1 MAQEDITTQLF
12 ADILPKTPAQE
23 QATYQAQRD
32 LMALKMAQLP
42 AGAGVRFAGFQA
54 SQDLGRA
61 LGGVEKGLRQGLFG
75 IETSKEAEDRI
86 SKEIRAGGADILKT
100 EGLDGYL
107 NYLSDAY
114 GQAGLTDKA
123 TKARLVAEKLTQQQ
137 ELIKSTITKNL
148 AAANKDK
155 QASTLDQARNIVLQ
169 LSGRSD
175 LNPEEKRIL
184 ENANKVLK
192 LASPG
197 QTIDLGAAFEKAFA
211 AKDATGQAEA
221 WTQAGQAYNTAKPI
235 LRQINEVERIL
246 PNAFTGKFAEGKLG
260 LSKALG
266 AVGIPISDRA
276 SDTEYIN
283 AISARFV
290 QQIARAFPG
299 SLAVKE
305 LDQLVKSKPNISQ
318 EAGTILKLVGE
329 IRDEI
334 TSQVLTYEKLSGLP
348 QRERYS
354 TNANIVQSQFGDK
367 IAKLRT
373 IQRKAAE
380 GRASI
385 EEAKEGLSIEKELG
399 IK

>member
-32 LMALKMAQLP
+32 LRALETAKLGPM
-42 AGAGVRFAGFQA
+42 GIISFTSGQA
-54 SQDLGRA
+54 AQDLGRA

-155 QASTLDQARNIVLQ
+155 QASTLDQARNVVLQ
-169 LSGRSD
+169 LAGRSD
-175 LNPEEKRIL
+175 LNPQEQRVL
-184 ENANKVLK
+184 DNAREVLK

-197 QTIDLGAAFEKAFA
+197 QTINMTQETKFAGQRGELQAKALDVAASSAATARTSLTTLDEMERLAKTGGLYTGPLAMTALGASNFLNSIGLLNSSQVRILANAEQYDKS
-211 AKDATGQAEA
+211 AKDLVMQELG
-221 WTQAGQAYNTAKPI
+221 
-235 LRQINEVERIL
+235 
-246 PNAFTGKFAEGKLG
+246 GKLG
-260 LSKALG
+260 AQISNTDREFIEAR
-266 AVGIPISDRA
+266 IPQLKNSPTARLEI
-276 SDTEYIN
+276 IN
-283 AISARFV
+283 KLKEIQNGKINLYQRMNEHANKYNNLNTFDFSQNYMPPAI
-290 QQIARAFPG
+290 IAPQG
-299 SLAVKE
+299 E
-305 LDQLVKSKPNISQ
+305 
-318 EAGTILKLVGE
+318 GTRENPIKLK
-329 IRDEI
+329 
-334 TSQVLTYEKLSGLP
+334 
-348 QRERYS
+348 
-354 TNANIVQSQFGDK
+354 
-367 IAKLRT
+367 
-373 IQRKAAE
+373 
-380 GRASI
+380 
-385 EEAKEGLSIEKELG
+385 
-399 IK
+399 

>member
-1 MAQEDITTQLF
+1 MAQEDITASLF

-23 QATYQAQRD
+23 QAAYQAQRD
-32 LMALKMAQLP
+32 LMALKMAELP
-42 AGAGVRFAGFQA
+42 VGAGVRFAGYQA
-54 SQDLGRA
+54 AQDLGRA
-61 LGGVEKGLRQGLFG
+61 LGGVEKGVRQGLLG
-75 IETSKEAEDRI
+75 IETQKEMEDRL
-86 SKEIRAGGADILKT
+86 SQQIRAGGADILKT

-114 GQAGLTDKA
+114 GQAGMTDKA

-155 QASTLDQARNIVLQ
+155 QASTLDQARQVVLQ
-169 LSGRSD
+169 FAGRSD
-175 LNPEEKRIL
+175 LNPQEQRVL
-184 ENANKVLK
+184 ANAREVLK

-211 AKDATGQAEA
+211 AKDAAGQAEA

-266 AVGIPISDRA
+266 AFGIPISERA
-276 SDTEYIN
+276 ADTEYIN

-305 LDQLVKSKPNISQ
+305 LDQLVKSKPNITQ
-318 EAGTILKLVGE
+318 EAGTILKLIGE

-334 TSQVLTYEKLSGLP
+334 TSQVLTYEKLSALP

-373 IQRKAAE
+373 IQRKAAN
-380 GRASI
+380 GTATR
-385 EEAKEGLSIEKELG
+385 EEAKEGIAIQKELG
-399 IK
+399 L

>member
-32 LMALKMAQLP
+32 LRDLETAKLGPM
-42 AGAGVRFAGFQA
+42 GIISFTSGQA
-54 SQDLGRA
+54 AQDLGRA

-155 QASTLDQARNIVLQ
+155 QASTLDQARNVVLQ
-169 LSGRSD
+169 LAGRSD
-175 LNPEEKRIL
+175 LNPQEQRVL
-184 ENANKVLK
+184 DNAREVLK

-197 QTIDLGAAFEKAFA
+197 QTINMTQETKFAGQRGELQAKALDVAASSAATARTSLTTLDEMERLAKTGGLYTGPLAMTALGASNFLNSIGLLNSSQVRILANAEQYDKS
-211 AKDATGQAEA
+211 AKDLVMQELG
-221 WTQAGQAYNTAKPI
+221 
-235 LRQINEVERIL
+235 
-246 PNAFTGKFAEGKLG
+246 GKLG
-260 LSKALG
+260 AQISNTDREFIEAR
-266 AVGIPISDRA
+266 IPQLKNSPTARLEI
-276 SDTEYIN
+276 IN
-283 AISARFV
+283 KLKEIQNGKINLYQRMNEHANKYNNLNTFDFSQNYMPPAI
-290 QQIARAFPG
+290 IAPQG
-299 SLAVKE
+299 E
-305 LDQLVKSKPNISQ
+305 
-318 EAGTILKLVGE
+318 GTRENPIKLK
-329 IRDEI
+329 
-334 TSQVLTYEKLSGLP
+334 
-348 QRERYS
+348 
-354 TNANIVQSQFGDK
+354 
-367 IAKLRT
+367 
-373 IQRKAAE
+373 
-380 GRASI
+380 
-385 EEAKEGLSIEKELG
+385 
-399 IK
+399 